1 MLDEQKIR
9 DALRVVID
17 PEIGANIIDLGLI
30 YRIALSPEAVE
41 IDMTTTSP
49 ACPMSGVLVEEVEE
63 ILADLLPSDIQI
75 NVRLVW
81 EPPWTPERMSEAT
94 RARFGW

>member
-9 DALRVVID
+9 DALRAVID
-17 PEIGANIIDLGLI
+17 PEIGADIVDLGLI

-49 ACPMSGVLVEEVEE
+49 ACPMSGVLVEEVEDT
-63 ILADLLPSDIQI
+63 LADLLPPDIQI